1 MDARS
6 LKILY
11 VAPLSP
17 NDSSLYRRWALE
29 RLGHT
34 IVPLDPAAFR
44 PAGALL
50 EKIVFRAQTG
60 PWVAQ
65 LNREVLRLAGE
76 HKPDVLWADKV
87 LALRPATLRELRRLG
102 VVCVDYLSDNPFGPR
117 NDPGWRLFSKCIP
130 DFDLHVVPR
139 DCSVHALMAAG
150 ARDAMKIQF
159 AYEPTVHFPPP
170 MGWSDSDRGREVSFI
185 GTPYDERAGFLTKL
199 WKEHGVALSLNGAA
213 QHWRTALSDEAQRTL
228 YDGRELYGGEY
239 REAIWRSKINL
250 SFVTHSNEDEFAHKS
265 FEIAG
270 CGGFLLAER
279 SAGHTARFV
288 EDEEAV
294 FFAGPVECAAKIRRY
309 LPDAAARER
318 VAAAGRARAVRDGYS
333 NDAQEQKVMARVI
346 EILDQRVSRLAR

>member
-1 MDARS
+1 M
-6 LKILY
+6 
-11 VAPLSP
+11 
-17 NDSSLYRRWALE
+17 YRQWALK
-29 RLGHT
+29 RLGHR
-34 IVPLDPAAFR
+34 IIPLDSRTFR
-44 PAGALL
+44 PSGALL
-50 EKIVFRAQTG
+50 EKILFRAQIG

-65 LNREVLRLAGE
+65 LNFEVLRLARE

-87 LALRPATLRELRRLG
+87 LALRPETVRELQRLG

-117 NDPGWRLFSKCIP
+117 NDPGWRLFRKCIP
-130 DFDLHVVPR
+130 EFDLHVVPR

-170 MGWSDSDRGREVSFI
+170 AGWTESDRVREVSFI
-185 GTPYDERAGFLTKL
+185 GTPYDERAAFLTKL

-213 QHWRTALSDEAQRTL
+213 QHWRKALGEEAQRAL
-228 YDGRELYGGEY
+228 YDGRELYGSEY

-279 SAGHTARFV
+279 SEGHMARFV

-294 FFAGPVECAAKIRRY
+294 FFTGLEECAAKIRRY
-309 LPDAAARER
+309 LPDLGEREKI
-318 VAAAGRARAVRDGYS
+318 AAAGHARATQDGYG
-333 NDAQEQKVMARVI
+333 NDAQERKIVGRVLD
-346 EILDQRVSRLAR
+346 ILAERGSEPAG